1 MVFSSLK
8 IWSIVESIRLSGVVP
23 EIFASRDDIVSDVW
37 HKELLLERGKSYL
50 IEAASGTGK
59 SSLCSYLYGQRG
71 DYRGVISF
79 DNEDVSHFDINK
91 WCSIRQKSISIL
103 FQDLRLF
110 GELTALENV
119 EIKNCITHYRDI
131 KQIKAW
137 FEELG
142 IGDKLN
148 ARIDRMSYGQ
158 QQRVA
163 LIRALCQPY
172 DFLFLDEPI
181 SHLDDRNSDIMR
193 DIILREAKTSGAAII
208 ATSIGKHMNID
219 YDNILCL

>member
-1 MVFSSLK
+1 MKEIKLK
-8 IWSIVESIRLSGVVP
+8 GVVP
-23 EIFASRDDIVSDVW
+23 EIFANRSDLVSEIWNTDVVI
-37 HKELLLERGKSYL
+37 ERGNTYL

-71 DYRGVISF
+71 DYRGTIMF
-79 DNEDVSHFDINK
+79 DNEDVSTYSINK
-91 WCSIRQKSISIL
+91 WCNIRQHNISIL
-103 FQDLRLF
+103 FQDLHLF
-110 GELTALENV
+110 GELTAWENV
-119 EIKNCITHYRDI
+119 EIKNRITHHRLPE
-131 KQIKAW
+131 QIKAW

-142 IGDKLN
+142 ISDKLN

-163 LIRALCQPY
+163 LIRSLCQPY
-172 DFLFLDEPI
+172 DFIMLDEPI

-193 DIILREAKTSGAAII
+193 DIILREAKASGAAVI

-219 YDNILCL
+219 YDKILRL

>member
-1 MVFSSLK
+1 MNEIKLK
-8 IWSIVESIRLSGVVP
+8 GVVP
-23 EIFASRDDIVSDVW
+23 EIFASRNDLVSDIWDTDVVI
-37 HKELLLERGKSYL
+37 ERGKTYL

-59 SSLCSYLYGQRG
+59 SSMCSYLYGQRG
-71 DYRGVISF
+71 DYRGTILF
-79 DNEDVSHFDINK
+79 DNEDVSTFSINR
-91 WCSIRQKSISIL
+91 WCDIRQQSISIL

-119 EIKNCITHYRDI
+119 EIKNRITHHRSLE
-131 KQIKAW
+131 QIKAW
-137 FEELG
+137 FDELG
-142 IGDKLN
+142 ISDKLD

-172 DFLFLDEPI
+172 DLILLDEPI

-193 DIILREAKTSGAAII
+193 DIILREAKASGAAVI
-208 ATSIGKHMNID
+208 ATSIGKHMNIE
-219 YDNILCL
+219 YDKILRL

>member
-1 MVFSSLK
+1 MNNIILHS
-8 IWSIVESIRLSGVVP
+8 VVP
-23 EIFASRDDIVSDVW
+23 EIFATRENLRSDIWDS
-37 HKELLLERGKSYL
+37 ELCFERGKSYL

-59 SSLCSYLYGQRG
+59 SSLCSYLYGQRS
-71 DYRGVISF
+71 DYRGTILF
-79 DNEDVSHFDINK
+79 DNEDIARYSTNK
-91 WCSIRQKSISIL
+91 WCDIRAHHLSIL

-110 GELTALENV
+110 GELTAMENV
-119 EIKNCITHYRDI
+119 EIKNQITRTQT
-131 KQIKAW
+131 KQQIIEW

-148 ARIDRMSYGQ
+148 TPIDKMSYGQ

-172 DFLFLDEPI
+172 DFLLLDEPI

-193 DIILREAKTSGAAII
+193 DIILRDAQQRGAAII
-208 ATSIGKHMNID
+208 ATSIGKHMNIN
-219 YDNILCL
+219 YDKRLSL

>member
-1 MVFSSLK
+1 MDK
-8 IWSIVESIRLSGVVP
+8 ITLSNVVP
-23 EIFASRDDIVSDVW
+23 EIFASRGSLHSDVW
-37 HKELLLERGKSYL
+37 ATEVSIERGKRYL

-71 DYRGVISF
+71 DYRGTILF
-79 DNEDVSHFDINK
+79 DGEDVATLSASR
-91 WCSIRQKSISIL
+91 WSEIRQRHISIL
-103 FQDLRLF
+103 FQDLKLF

-119 EIKNCITHYRDI
+119 EVKNNLTHAQTT
-131 KQIKAW
+131 KQIAAW

-142 IGDKLN
+142 IGDKLHS
-148 ARIDRMSYGQ
+148 RIDRMSYGQ

-172 DFLFLDEPI
+172 EFILLDEPI

-193 DIILREAKTSGAAII
+193 DIILRDAATKGAAVI

-219 YDNILCL
+219 YDKRLCL

>member
-1 MVFSSLK
+1 MK
-8 IWSIVESIRLSGVVP
+8 EIRLKGVVP
-23 EIFASRDDIVSDVW
+23 EIFAERKDIVSDIW
-37 HKELLLERGKSYL
+37 HADAVFERGKTYL

-71 DYRGVISF
+71 DYRGEISF
-79 DNEDVSHFDINK
+79 DGEDVKRYGINH
-91 WCSIRQKSISIL
+91 WCDIRQHNISIL

-119 EIKNCITHYRDI
+119 EIKNRITKHRDL
-131 KQIKAW
+131 KQIEMW

-193 DIILREAKTSGAAII
+193 DIILREAKMSGAAVV
-208 ATSIGKHMNID
+208 ATSIGKHMNIE
-219 YDNILCL
+219 YDKILRL